1 LTADEGRSMELL
13 AELKQRKSPA
23 QSAAAAAPQGVLP

>member
-1 LTADEGRSMELL
+1 LL